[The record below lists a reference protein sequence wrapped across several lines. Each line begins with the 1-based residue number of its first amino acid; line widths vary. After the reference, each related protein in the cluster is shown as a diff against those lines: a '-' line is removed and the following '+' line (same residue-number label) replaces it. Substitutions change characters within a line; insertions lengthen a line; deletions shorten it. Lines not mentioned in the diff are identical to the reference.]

1 MTNEIQRK
9 ITSLTLMT
17 IMLAGGM
24 TIGFSG
30 FTPDA
35 YAVNANL
42 LVSAENTG
50 GYVDGAQIIE
60 IVVIDDDL
68 NHPST
73 LPDITINGDAVT
85 MTATTDGNWY
95 AYIADTDAVAAV
107 DNEGENVSGI
117 DFGTPTPTDADET
130 NTCLAAGAKSD
141 SNTIY
146 CNVDTG
152 TSQNVP
158 AAVKTPSPANANWPY
173 IQTYDFSSNIE
184 IQYNKAGGT
193 QTTTLSFDDNADGLT
208 LDRSDYSPG
217 AQIHVT
223 IGDHRLNID
232 PTTSDTWIWNMLND
246 DKYYGTDIVGV
257 ADRVNAPNVALVST
271 SITSVAASLAY
282 AEAAAANA
290 RLYTANAT
298 QAFKALGSPTTEQDP
313 AIESIVDSN
322 AKIAASLKTIEVA
335 FDNVD
340 ISDTADKYYR
350 TTNADYLTNGVDNI
364 DFNDNAEKAHAAFV
378 AIQAEIAI
386 IVPNFLIIHDGSS
399 DVVTAIEADLE
410 IIDLTALTSAVGL
423 ANDAAMADNLLSV
436 NANNISDESIKTNQ
450 VCADCS
456 ITVNFNRNGSDR
468 TVVIDG
474 IENRLLPAAGDWF
487 TVREIGGPNT
497 AVFSATTLADESIFA
512 VAGDAPRDSS
522 ATITYDG
529 TVTGILIEHSQAT
542 INIQSPDDVWTSGLA
557 IPITLV
563 DDDANKNSQ
572 DSDDVVLTDPVSIIP
587 TLVTGDPF
595 TLGEDLGNMNEATG
609 NKNDLV
615 TAVGTYT
622 TGNSYTDNNN
632 DVHAEPAT
640 AIVEQ
645 FSDRAILS
653 FVESHTGLGYLAI
666 DIPEEANDL
675 RDTLIDTS
683 DGTEHGVNMLNYNV
697 ESLLDATLVSIQ
709 IISDEIIHNEGRVSA
724 PTTVTITEV
733 DNTQSGYINISD
745 LLEGETDDGNTMIDQ
760 IQRGVPLQLR
770 LNFADTLS
778 ITADKEY
785 PIVID
790 FFSFGYENDGEASDE
805 RIANQIIRILLE
817 ESGDQGTFEG
827 TLEYVMI
834 NQLNI
839 VDPAT
844 YEGLVTIGN
853 EVIFIV
859 IEDLTGSSAPS
870 VTYLDVDPT
879 GIQTQV
885 SAQQDAPSH
894 SAVVTLDVDSF
905 KTADTVT
912 VTLQDLDLN
921 VDSGLVDI
929 YTLVDRVYEK
939 DNPTGDFK
947 FDSGNYTIY
956 VEDGVYLD
964 DKGTLDPVDDE
975 PIDKY
980 TNRVTDANFHAVG
993 ASYGEPKYDGAE
1005 LGRLLEITFDDER
1018 WMDHTYT
1025 DEDGND
1031 CTNLLREQDR
1041 EYNTGL
1047 GDTNFSLI
1055 ETGDATGIFV
1065 GTFQVPAEFCR
1076 AESDEPESVTGLDI
1090 EVNYVDFRDASGET
1104 TEVGDSAGIK
1114 AHTGSVSLDR
1124 TVYPVPFGVAG
1135 DFEKSSSTTPSERNS
1150 ETRSLF
1156 PIHQIGMS
1164 DAGELT
1170 PGLDDGEFLPQGDL
1184 IVYVTVTDS
1193 DFDVSASG
1201 KDSIAIDDT
1210 TPVTVSVIRGSETVT
1225 VAQIGDQDSPIDEIA
1240 PDAGIFE
1247 SSVTIRYNDGP
1258 TSTLCSNTP
1267 IGYEVGSRD
1276 YYNANNGIGYT
1287 PATST
1292 EIPDEAD
1299 RLDHNENLKSERI
1312 DEYRDLVR
1320 NSISGI
1326 DFDER
1331 VLYNVGHQSWEI
1343 FYGEETGDIVYHD
1356 GCILQGDILQV
1367 EYNDPTDASGKP
1379 NSVTDSATFDLR
1391 NGVLQS
1397 DKSVYIIGSDMILT
1411 LIEPDLDL
1419 DSSQNETYDL
1429 DLIKWSS
1436 SAATVT
1442 MGDAD
1447 GDDIASAFDPEPLS
1461 FRETGPSTGI
1471 FQIVIEIPQELDG
1484 SFLQRGEE
1492 IDLEY
1497 TDWGPSGSD
1506 YVGDEDEDI
1515 RLTVFTSNFGA
1526 TIDLDQKV
1534 YSWTDKVYIT
1544 IVAPDHNF
1552 DNDLIDEIGESD
1564 DDPLRIATKG
1574 FDLDNYRLVE
1584 TGFDTGIFT
1593 GEVILT
1599 GFEHDPSGDGI
1610 RHLPIKT
1617 SGDGPT
1623 DGYLE
1628 TPSDGGIS
1636 VSYEFSEDETVFTSS
1651 IVRWN
1656 IGDVQWLEASYPA
1669 SATGVLRI
1677 IDPDMNLNPEAV
1689 DNLDVNIASNTDASG
1704 ITLTVTETNEATGI
1718 FEGTVFF
1725 TTTGGSSGHRL
1736 RVSEGDTVTA
1746 DYADGTLPLPYTT
1759 NDSVSITS
1767 TTIIGT
1773 IVPPLERAPA
1783 TNLRIVDTFGSSIDA
1798 VSVDQQ
1804 VQITADLSSGQDKD
1818 QDFAYLIQIQNSD
1831 GVTVSLSWIAGAL
1844 SSGQSFSPSASWTP
1858 TSAGTYTVTA
1868 FVWESID
1875 NPTALSPPLS
1885 IDISVN

>member
-1 MTNEIQRK
+1 M
-9 ITSLTLMT
+9 
-17 IMLAGGM
+17 
-24 TIGFSG
+24 
-30 FTPDA
+30 
-35 YAVNANL
+35 
-42 LVSAENTG
+42 
-50 GYVDGAQIIE
+50 
-60 IVVIDDDL
+60 
-68 NHPST
+68 
-73 LPDITINGDAVT
+73 
-85 MTATTDGNWY
+85 
-95 AYIADTDAVAAV
+95 AD
-107 DNEGENVSGI
+107 
-117 DFGTPTPTDADET
+117 
-130 NTCLAAGAKSD
+130 KS
-141 SNTIY
+141 I
-146 CNVDTG
+146 
-152 TSQNVP
+152 
-158 AAVKTPSPANANWPY
+158 
-173 IQTYDFSSNIE
+173 
-184 IQYNKAGGT
+184 
-193 QTTTLSFDDNADGLT
+193 L
-208 LDRSDYSPG
+208 
-217 AQIHVT
+217 
-223 IGDHRLNID
+223 
-232 PTTSDTWIWNMLND
+232 
-246 DKYYGTDIVGV
+246 
-257 ADRVNAPNVALVST
+257 
-271 SITSVAASLAY
+271 
-282 AEAAAANA
+282 
-290 RLYTANAT
+290 
-298 QAFKALGSPTTEQDP
+298 
-313 AIESIVDSN
+313 SIVD
-322 AKIAASLKTIEVA
+322 
-335 FDNVD
+335 
-340 ISDTADKYYR
+340 
-350 TTNADYLTNGVDNI
+350 
-364 DFNDNAEKAHAAFV
+364 
-378 AIQAEIAI
+378 
-386 IVPNFLIIHDGSS
+386 
-399 DVVTAIEADLE
+399 
-410 IIDLTALTSAVGL
+410 
-423 ANDAAMADNLLSV
+423 
-436 NANNISDESIKTNQ
+436 
-450 VCADCS
+450 
-456 ITVNFNRNGSDR
+456 
-468 TVVIDG
+468 
-474 IENRLLPAAGDWF
+474 
-487 TVREIGGPNT
+487 
-497 AVFSATTLADESIFA
+497 
-512 VAGDAPRDSS
+512 DAPRDAS

-529 TVTGILIEHSQAT
+529 TTTGILVKHRQAT

-557 IPITLV
+557 IPITVV
-563 DDDANKNSQ
+563 DDDANKNSR
-572 DSDDVVLTDPVSIIP
+572 DSDDVVLTNPDSIIP

-595 TLGEDLGNMNEATG
+595 TLGEDLANMNPLTG

-615 TAVGTYT
+615 TLVGENSNGTDVE
-622 TGNSYTDNNN
+622 TGIS
-632 DVHAEPAT
+632 A

-645 FSDRAILS
+645 FSDRAIIS
-653 FVESHTGLGYLAI
+653 SVESHNNLDYLVI
-666 DIPEEANDL
+666 HIPAKANDL
-675 RDTLIDTS
+675 RDTLIDAS
-683 DGTEHGVNMLNYNV
+683 DDTEHGVNMLNYNV
-697 ESLLDATLVSIQ
+697 ESLDANLKSIE
-709 IISDEIIHNEGRVSA
+709 IISGLSGYDLDS
-724 PTTVTITEV
+724 TVTINATA
-733 DNTQSGYINISD
+733 DTKSGYINISG
-745 LLEGETDDGNTMIDQ
+745 LLEEGIGDEKTMIDR
-760 IQRGVPLQLR
+760 IQPGVLLQLR
-770 LNFADTLS
+770 LNFDNNSLNL
-778 ITADKEY
+778 IADKEY

-805 RIANQIIRILLE
+805 RIANQIIRLLLE
-817 ESGDQGTFEG
+817 ESDDDQGTFEG

-839 VDPAT
+839 IDPVT
-844 YEGLVTIGN
+844 YEGLATIDD
-853 EVIFIV
+853 EVSFIV

-879 GIQTQV
+879 GTQTQV
-885 SAQQDAPSH
+885 SAQEDAPSH

-912 VTLQDLDLN
+912 VTLVDLDLN

-929 YTLVDRVYEK
+929 YTMVDRVYTTQINTVNEVSVFAD
-939 DNPTGDFK
+939 DNKIP
-947 FDSGNYTIY
+947 YYLY
-956 VEDGVYLD
+956 VENGTYVHDNN
-964 DKGTLDPVDDE
+964 TLDPEDDY
-975 PIDKY
+975 PINKY
-980 TNRVTDANFHAVG
+980 ADQVTDANFDAVG
-993 ASYGEPKYDGAE
+993 EPYGTPKYDGAE

-1025 DEDGND
+1025 DDDGND

-1041 EYNTGL
+1041 EYNLGL

-1104 TEVGDSAGIK
+1104 TEVGDSAGVK

-1124 TVYPVPFGVAG
+1124 TVYPVPFGVVG

-1156 PIHQIGMS
+1156 PIHQNGMS

-1201 KDSIAIDDT
+1201 KDSIGIDGDA
-1210 TPVTVSVIRGSETVT
+1210 PVTVSVIRGSDTVM

-1258 TSTLCSNTP
+1258 TSTLCPDTP
-1267 IGYEVGSRD
+1267 IGYEVTSRT
-1276 YYNANNGIGYT
+1276 YNGNDGIGHNA
-1287 PATST
+1287 ATAL
-1292 EIPDEAD
+1292 PDGSAVPVATDVVAYAAYIAD
-1299 RLDHNENLKSERI
+1299 LADYNEDLISEKI

-1320 NSISGI
+1320 SSIAGI

-1331 VLYNVGHQSWEI
+1331 VIYNTDQDSLET
-1343 FYGEETGDIVYHD
+1343 FYGERTNAIVYHD

-1411 LIEPDLDL
+1411 LIEPDFDL

-1471 FQIVIEIPQELDG
+1471 FQIVVEIPQELDG

-1506 YVGDEDEDI
+1506 YVGDEDEDV

-1552 DNDLIDEIGESD
+1552 DNNLIDEIGESD
-1564 DDPLRIATKG
+1564 EDPLRVATKG

-1593 GEVILT
+1593 GEIILT

-1610 RHLPIKT
+1610 NHIPIET

-1669 SATGVLRI
+1669 SGTGVLRI

-1844 SSGQSFSPSASWTP
+1844 SSGQSFSPSGSWTP